1 MCKEIIKG
9 NITKEEAIHQYF
21 TLLIAGIDS
30 TSHVVKNLT
39 YALALHPEVQQ
50 RLREEIKIKI
60 GSFEELT
67 PK

>member
-39 YALALHPEVQQ
+39 YALALHPEVQ
-50 RLREEIKIKI
+50 
-60 GSFEELT
+60 
-67 PK
+67 